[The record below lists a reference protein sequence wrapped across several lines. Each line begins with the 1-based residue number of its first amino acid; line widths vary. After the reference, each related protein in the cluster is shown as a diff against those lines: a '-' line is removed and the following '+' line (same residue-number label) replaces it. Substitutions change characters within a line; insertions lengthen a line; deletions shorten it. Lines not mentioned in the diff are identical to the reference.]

1 MVYHVK
7 MKAQSMQPANFVN
20 VQIIL
25 LEIRVVGLFSI
36 VFILLAILL
45 QLCSGPK
52 CKTAKVR
59 HV

>member
-1 MVYHVK
+1 
-7 MKAQSMQPANFVN
+7 MQPAHFVN
-20 VQIIL
+20 VQIVL